1 MERLPFR
8 ILLEKLKIKD
18 TNLIDIANLQD
29 KLENL
34 FALINVLDF
43 SNELK

>member
-1 MERLPFR
+1 MS
-8 ILLEKLKIKD
+8 LL
-18 TNLIDIANLQD
+18 NLIDIANLQD

-43 SNELK
+43 SNLK